1 MKLKFT
7 DVFLQVAA
15 KILVFIILIFSVYI
29 LFAGHHNPGG
39 GFIGGLITSSAL
51 VLLYLAFDLQSVR
64 DIIPFPFNRIA
75 AAGVITSVLTG
86 TASMLLDL
94 PFLFQSYTYV
104 NLQLLGKTEIASA
117 LAFDLGV
124 YMTVVGTTM
133 TIITSISEDKK

>member
-7 DVFLQVAA
+7 DVFLQTAA
-15 KILVFIILIFSVYI
+15 KILVFLIMIFSVYV
-29 LFAGHHNPGG
+29 LFAGHNNPGG
-39 GFIGGLITSSAL
+39 GFIGGLITASSL

-86 TASMLLDL
+86 TVSLFFDVPFLTQVYKYVTL
-94 PFLFQSYTYV
+94 PFF
-104 NLQLLGKTEIASA
+104 GKTALSSA
-117 LAFDLGV
+117 LVFDLGV

>member
-104 NLQLLGKTEIASA
+104 NLPLLGKTEIASA

>member
-1 MKLKFT
+1 MKFT
-7 DVFLQVAA
+7 DVFLQTAA
-15 KILVFIILIFSVYI
+15 KILVFIILIFSVYV

-64 DIIPFPFNRIA
+64 NIIPFPFNKLA

-86 TASMLLDL
+86 TVSMLLDL
-94 PFLFQSYTYV
+94 PFLFQSFTYV
-104 NLQLLGKTEIASA
+104 ELPFLGKTEIASA